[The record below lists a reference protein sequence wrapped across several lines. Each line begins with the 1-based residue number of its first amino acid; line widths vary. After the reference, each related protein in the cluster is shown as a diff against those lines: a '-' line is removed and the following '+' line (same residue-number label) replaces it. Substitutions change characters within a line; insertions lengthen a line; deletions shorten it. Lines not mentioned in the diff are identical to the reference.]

1 MEFLCHDI
9 KTERKDVSGGLPQ
22 ALKVVPIL
30 FYVALASCSSLYIFF
45 EMSRSA
51 ASSDLM
57 KWKMTESKYNAEV
70 AQVTQERKG
79 VESAN
84 TYATGVAKWLEGAH
98 NLQPL
103 LVALGRG
110 VGDDATIAEVS
121 LMRNAEIAS
130 QIQFALKMNMN
141 GSGSRVLDQT
151 LEGIR
156 KLDFRAYSAQQQKE
170 GDALDYNAILVY
182 QKSDE
187 IPSGV
192 VETKTK

>member
-30 FYVALASCSSLYIFF
+30 FYITLASCLGLYIFF
-45 EMSRSA
+45 EMGRSA
-51 ASSDLM
+51 ASSEVA
-57 KWKMTESKYNAEV
+57 KWKLMEAKYNAEI
-70 AQVTQERKG
+70 ASVTQERKG
-79 VESAN
+79 VDAAN

-110 VGDDATIAEVS
+110 VGQEATIAEVS
-121 LMRNAEIAS
+121 LLRNSEIAS
-130 QIQFALKMNMN
+130 QIQFSLKMNTE
-141 GSGSRVLDQT
+141 GSSSRVLDQT

-170 GDALDYNAILVY
+170 GHDLDYNAILVY
-182 QKSDE
+182 QKSDGASSRIAE
-187 IPSGV
+187 P
-192 VETKTK
+192 KTK